1 MSLDHFY
8 TLIGLL
14 AVAWQIREARL
25 QRQAA
30 SLVEIYDINRE
41 LLILGFSNAEL
52 FAILNGKSADPE
64 TERRYLQLW
73 LNQLSLIHVYL
84 RRSAVDADLAD
95 SLKREVTDFMEQPN
109 MQKHWKLYG
118 ALYPDSFQRMVETIV
133 NPAASPQ
140 AQLHTAKTWRA
151 IFSNTARGILTK
163 ASPTG
168 AVSSAPSDGAGM
180 NPCTNTSPLS
190 AKSADGQAPLRHCWG
205 MAPCSPMMW
214 VIFIL
219 SRFRCFLRETK
230 FRILFQT
237 REWGQACLIETG
249 AASI

>member
-1 MSLDHFY
+1 MSIDHFF

-14 AVAWQIREARL
+14 AVAWQIRVARQ
-25 QRQAA
+25 QRQSA
-30 SLVEIYDINRE
+30 SLLEIYDINRQ

-52 FAILNGKSADPE
+52 FAILNGKNADPE

-73 LNQLSLIHVYL
+73 LNQLSLIHAYL

-133 NPAASPQ
+133 NPAAAPQ
-140 AQLHTAKTWRA
+140 AHSHAAKTWRA
-151 IFSNTARGILTK
+151 IFSNTSRDIRTK
-163 ASPTG
+163 PSPTG
-168 AVSSAPSDGAGM
+168 GVSSEASEAAGM
-180 NPCTNTSPLS
+180 YPCTNTSPLS
-190 AKSADGQAPLRHCWG
+190 AKSAAGHPPLRHCWG
-205 MAPCSPMMW
+205 IAPCSPMMW
-214 VIFIL
+214 VIFIV
-219 SRFRCFLRETK
+219 SRFRCFLRETLSLK
-230 FRILFQT
+230 LLQV
-237 REWGQACLIETG
+237 REWGLACLIGME